1 MDQITK
7 MLAKQKLA
15 EKKTKYESPK
25 ECPPGTIRRTAY
37 MRESYYRS
45 SPNKEAKVLVKETI
59 VPADCIKVQGRPKDK
74 AGLYNPKTGKRVYII
89 VDTEKMKKY
98 GYHDLVNKTKEQR
111 HKALDKVYK
120 AMEKEPREIK
130 AWLSLFRELNYLATL
145 NKNHPKL
152 YDIFIADRDYIKM
165 KYMKYKI

>member
-1 MDQITK
+1 MEQITK
-7 MLAKQKLA
+7 MLARQKLA
-15 EKKTKYESPK
+15 EKKTKQESPK
-25 ECPPGTIRRTAY
+25 ECPAGTIRRTAY
-37 MRESYYRS
+37 MRESYFRS
-45 SPNKEAKVLVKETI
+45 SPNKEAKVLVKETV
-59 VPADCIKVQGRPKDK
+59 VPADCIKVQGRPKEK
-74 AGLYNPKTGKRVYII
+74 AGLYDKSGKRVYII

-98 GYHDLVNKTKEQR
+98 GYHDLVNKTQEQR

-120 AMEKEPREIK
+120 AMESPTSESSPSTK

-165 KYMKYKI
+165 KYMK